1 MRTTGHCSHCTPRTP
16 CGSQFTRKGA
26 KTASGSQAP
35 SSYTQQVIAECLAKT
50 RFLKNSQRPSL
61 LNLIW
66 NAVFSGIYMMSL
78 GDAARWGSSETRVTL
93 LAVGTSESHLLSST
107 PNPKAIRGLWS
118 CSVHSC
124 VSQCH
129 PERPRKPQ
137 WHPRQ
142 PATWKF
148 SCPPGWARAL
158 GEGSLSAPLW
168 LLLSFSFTPGFAS
181 CLVSP
186 ALTQVPAPAP
196 FHPQVPPRQNGDACG
211 GLIQCFPSIPT
222 CAIFL

>member
-93 LAVGTSESHLLSST
+93 LAAGTSESHLLSST

-158 GEGSLSAPLW
+158 GGRVSLSSSLAPPF
-168 LLLSFSFTPGFAS
+168 LLLHPRFCVLPG
-181 CLVSP
+181 LPSP
-186 ALTQVPAPAP
+186 HSGPSTCPL
-196 FHPQVPPRQNGDACG
+196 PPSG
-211 GLIQCFPSIPT
+211 PSQ
-222 CAIFL
+222 AEW